1 MGRMKTIAQKWYVV
15 VITMMMACCGLVNG
29 CMAEEGVLLAG
40 GELTNWEM
48 IRKDQDKGVFY
59 NSKACNTTGGGGAML
74 LSGDTIEEK
83 IWNYFVQAGIP
94 GVSDDPAV
102 IAGIMGN
109 FYTESGY
116 NPFMRGSNYK
126 YRALWML
133 MDSYN
138 GKRYALDL
146 ANDVNAA
153 VGGNYWRFYG
163 WWGSYTD
170 ADKKLTQAG
179 VSEEAINTAIRIEL
193 DYLTKS
199 EAYQSDWNGFVN
211 NLDWVTNKTPSG
223 YSDLFLVKIER
234 AVGGSSPI
242 ADPGV
247 RSHVSGNY
255 QGSAKRR
262 QAAEDAYK
270 RLANSSTTSVASS
283 SGDSDAVE
291 ETESASSSTSSSHSS
306 GIDLAAATSEITLV
320 GDSISVYSESELMKK
335 FPNSF
340 LNKVGSRHSTTKGW
354 CDGDEG
360 GLSVLRKIVSGSG
373 TVMNQHQGQSKCE
386 AVSVDSSAL
395 KENVVWALGTNTNGA
410 KNQSTLEGVLEA
422 IGGRKLY
429 LVTPYNMIP
438 DRMGDTDEIADLYR
452 SFADAHDNVYVIDWN
467 KNVRDNVSQYID
479 NSDHLGVHP
488 TSAGSELFA
497 KLIAEAVSGSRSC
510 TTYSGDYPQYL
521 QCDARWKDKKYGGST
536 MCDAGCGPASLAM
549 LVTVATGKDVSPM
562 DVAEITQDPPY
573 YLDKVGGEWKRDD
586 NTRKVCE
593 KFGCEVK
600 EIENTEDAIRQ
611 ALKEGWM
618 IHLSGGGGSTASETA
633 FPTDGHYVGIFN
645 IDDEDNV
652 MIADSAG
659 DAHQNKK
666 GRFNRKLTLN
676 NALKDRW
683 KDRPIMAIRGNGGN
697 SGKNTCEVA
706 GTYCAAEGGENN
718 TGGSVSGEIGEGG
731 LTYEQAVQFMKNY
744 GANKNNASKKAT
756 GIWYVGKYPNK
767 QKPNLNTKNCGAN
780 CVTFVDFFVNKFTD
794 SIRGK
799 GDGNETADKMSN
811 VEGKGMEPRI
821 WGIFSTNAPGHPH
834 TGVILGYHNGEWI
847 VGHASYSMSRCG
859 AGDGVTVGS
868 GAGFVRKSS
877 NLLKAFFTPAGG
889 KIIKIAYPKNVDVA
903 AIERFIETGE

>member
-94 GVSDDPAV
+94 GLSDNPAA

-109 FYTESGY
+109 FYDESGY
-116 NPFMRGSNYK
+116 NPFMIGSSGGY
-126 YRALWML
+126 YGLYML
-133 MDSYN
+133 QSPQGPQMARNITS
-138 GKRYALDL
+138 AI
-146 ANDVNAA
+146 
-153 VGGNYWRFYG
+153 GGRNLFRFWG
-163 WWGSYTD
+163 WWGSNTEVD
-170 ADKKLTQAG
+170 SDLEGAG
-179 VSEEAINTAIRIEL
+179 VSKSEVDTAIKMEL
-193 DYLTKS
+193 DYLMNELATF
-199 EAYQSDWNGFVN
+199 EGFKN
-211 NLDWVTNKTPSG
+211 NLDAVANKTGEEGAAS
-223 YSDLFLVKIER
+223 YAELFMVTVER
-234 AVGGSSPI
+234 AVSLPGSKYYGVSQ
-242 ADPGV
+242 AVEDPSV
-247 RSHVSGNY
+247 WNYVMNKLYTSGKY
-255 QGSAKRR
+255 H
-262 QAAEDAYK
+262 
-270 RLANSSTTSVASS
+270 SS
-283 SGDSDAVE
+283 SLRYQHIKHRRENARNIYNRLTGGASDGGMSDSSLGDESDFKYE
-291 ETESASSSTSSSHSS
+291 L
-306 GIDLAAATSEITLV
+306 DLATVTSDITLI

-373 TVMNQHQGQSKCE
+373 TVMNQHQGQNKCE

-593 KFGCEVK
+593 KFGCEAK

-633 FPTDGHYVGIFN
+633 FPTDGHYVGIFS

-652 MIADSAG
+652 MIADPAG

-683 KDRPIMAIRGNGGN
+683 KDRPIMAIRGNGGS

-706 GTYCAAEGGENN
+706 GTYCAAEGSEDSNSGSTSGQIGEEGLTFEDAKRFMMNYGENKN
-718 TGGSVSGEIGEGG
+718 GSSKAAVNKDGSQWKLGGCNGGGGS
-731 LTYEQAVQFMKNY
+731 
-744 GANKNNASKKAT
+744 
-756 GIWYVGKYPNK
+756 
-767 QKPNLNTKNCGAN
+767 N
-780 CVTFVDFFVNKFTD
+780 CVTFSAFFINKFTD
-794 SIRGK
+794 SIRNRGH
-799 GDGNETADKMSN
+799 GDVTAKNMTN
-811 VEGKGMEPRI
+811 VEGKGQEPRV
-821 WGIFSTNAPGHPH
+821 WAVFSGWMVFKSGKRGPH
-834 TGVILGYHNGEWI
+834 TAVILGYHNGEWI
-847 VGHASYSMSRCG
+847 VGHASCSGTGTGRG
-859 AGDGVTVGS
+859 NGGDGTYAGRGS
-868 GAGFVRKSS
+868 GAGFVIKSKDIKTALMGY
-877 NLLKAFFTPAGG
+877 NFQILLLLIQKMSM
-889 KIIKIAYPKNVDVA
+889 
-903 AIERFIETGE
+903 